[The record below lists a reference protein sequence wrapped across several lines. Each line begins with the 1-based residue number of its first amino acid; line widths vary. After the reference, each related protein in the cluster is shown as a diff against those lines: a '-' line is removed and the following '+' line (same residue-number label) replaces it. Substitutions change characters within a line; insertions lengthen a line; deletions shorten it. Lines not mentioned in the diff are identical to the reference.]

1 MSELKENRNEEMDA
15 LFEAFLTMENIDD
28 CYNLFSDMFT
38 DQEMVSFARRL
49 RVAKLLLN
57 GATYGMIQE
66 QIPVSSATIT
76 RINTVLQYGEGGY
89 RHIMRKCSGKARK
102 KPKNNRPGPVF

>member
-1 MSELKENRNEEMDA
+1 MSELRENRNEELDT
-15 LFEAFLTMENIDD
+15 LFRAFLELEDMED

-89 RHIMRKCSGKARK
+89 SSVMERLMKQK
-102 KPKNNRPGPVF
+102 KDELQDNEAY

>member
-1 MSELKENRNEEMDA
+1 MPDMKDGHNEELDA
-15 LFEAFLTMENIDD
+15 LFEAFLMMEDKDD

-49 RVAKLLLN
+49 WVAKLLLN

-89 RHIMRKCSGKARK
+89 RHIMEKMLRKSQEETEK
-102 KPKNNRPGPVF
+102 

>member
-1 MSELKENRNEEMDA
+1 MPDMKDGHNEELDA
-15 LFEAFLTMENIDD
+15 LFEAFLMMEDKED

-49 RVAKLLLN
+49 LVAKLLLN

-89 RHIMRKCSGKARK
+89 RHIMEKMIRKSQDETEA
-102 KPKNNRPGPVF
+102 

>member
-1 MSELKENRNEEMDA
+1 MPDMKDGHNEELDA
-15 LFEAFLTMENIDD
+15 LFEAFLMMEDKDD

-89 RHIMRKCSGKARK
+89 RHIMEKMLRKSQDETEG
-102 KPKNNRPGPVF
+102 

>member
-1 MSELKENRNEEMDA
+1 MPDMKDGHNKDLDA
-15 LFEAFLTMENIDD
+15 LFAAFLMMEDKDD

-89 RHIMRKCSGKARK
+89 RHIMEKMIRKRQAETEA
-102 KPKNNRPGPVF
+102 

>member
-1 MSELKENRNEEMDA
+1 MPEMKDGHNEELNA
-15 LFEAFLTMENIDD
+15 LFEAFLMMENRED

-89 RHIMRKCSGKARK
+89 RHIMEKLAKQSREETEE
-102 KPKNNRPGPVF
+102 

>member
-1 MSELKENRNEEMDA
+1 MPDMKDSRNEELDA
-15 LFEAFLTMENIDD
+15 LFEAFLMMEDRAD

-66 QIPVSSATIT
+66 QLPVSSATIT

-89 RHIMRKCSGKARK
+89 RHIMEKLVKQQREETAE
-102 KPKNNRPGPVF
+102 

>member
-1 MSELKENRNEEMDA
+1 MPDMKECRNEELDA
-15 LFEAFLTMENIDD
+15 LFEAFLTMENLDD

-89 RHIMRKCSGKARK
+89 GHIVERLMRQKREATDIE
-102 KPKNNRPGPVF
+102 V

>member
-1 MSELKENRNEEMDA
+1 MSELKESRNEEMDA
-15 LFEAFLTMENIDD
+15 LFQAFLAMENLDD

-89 RHIMRKCSGKARK
+89 SRIVDRLMKQKRE
-102 KPKNNRPGPVF
+102 PTDIDV

>member
-1 MSELKENRNEEMDA
+1 MSEVKEGHNEELDA
-15 LFEAFLTMENIDD
+15 LFQAFLMMEDQED

-89 RHIMRKCSGKARK
+89 RHIVERIVKQKQNEAL
-102 KPKNNRPGPVF
+102 PEEE

>member
-1 MSELKENRNEEMDA
+1 VSDMRDGHNEELDA
-15 LFEAFLTMENIDD
+15 LFEAFLMMEDKED

-49 RVAKLLLN
+49 QVAKMLLN
-57 GATYGMIQE
+57 GATYSMIQE

-89 RHIMRKCSGKARK
+89 RRIVERLVKQNGEDGASS
-102 KPKNNRPGPVF
+102 

>member
-15 LFEAFLTMENIDD
+15 LFEAFLAMESIDD

-49 RVAKLLLN
+49 RVA
-57 GATYGMIQE
+57 
-66 QIPVSSATIT
+66 
-76 RINTVLQYGEGGY
+76 
-89 RHIMRKCSGKARK
+89 
-102 KPKNNRPGPVF
+102 

>member
-1 MSELKENRNEEMDA
+1 MPDMKDGHNEELDA
-15 LFEAFLTMENIDD
+15 LFEAFLTMENKED
-28 CYNLFSDMFT
+28 CRDLFFDMFT

-89 RHIMRKCSGKARK
+89 RHIMERLMKQRAEE
-102 KPKNNRPGPVF
+102 NE

>member
-1 MSELKENRNEEMDA
+1 MPDMKDGHNEELDA
-15 LFEAFLTMENIDD
+15 LFEAFLMMEDKDD

-89 RHIMRKCSGKARK
+89 HHIMEKMLRKSQDETEA
-102 KPKNNRPGPVF
+102 

>member
-1 MSELKENRNEEMDA
+1 MPDMKDGHNEELDA
-15 LFEAFLTMENIDD
+15 LFEAFLMMEDKDD

-89 RHIMRKCSGKARK
+89 SSIVERLVKQK
-102 KPKNNRPGPVF
+102 KDESPEDEG

>member
-15 LFEAFLTMENIDD
+15 LFQAFLTMENLDD

-89 RHIMRKCSGKARK
+89 GHIMERLMRQKREATDIE
-102 KPKNNRPGPVF
+102 V

>member
-1 MSELKENRNEEMDA
+1 MPDMKDSRNEELDA
-15 LFEAFLTMENIDD
+15 LFEAFLMMEDRED
-28 CYNLFSDMFT
+28 CCNLFSDMFT
-38 DQEMVSFARRL
+38 DQEMVSFASRL

-66 QIPVSSATIT
+66 QLPVSSATIT

-89 RHIMRKCSGKARK
+89 RHIMEKLVKQHREETKE
-102 KPKNNRPGPVF
+102 

>member
-1 MSELKENRNEEMDA
+1 MPDMKDGHNKELDA
-15 LFEAFLTMENIDD
+15 LFEAFLMMEDKDD

-89 RHIMRKCSGKARK
+89 RHIMEKMLRKSQDETEA
-102 KPKNNRPGPVF
+102 

>member
-1 MSELKENRNEEMDA
+1 MPDMKECRNEELDA
-15 LFEAFLTMENIDD
+15 LFEAFLMMEDRDD

-66 QIPVSSATIT
+66 QLPVSSATIT

-89 RHIMRKCSGKARK
+89 RHIMEKLVKQHREETKG
-102 KPKNNRPGPVF
+102 

>member
-1 MSELKENRNEEMDA
+1 MSEMKENHNEELDA
-15 LFEAFLTMENIDD
+15 LFGAFLALEDIDD

-89 RHIMRKCSGKARK
+89 VRIVERLMKQK
-102 KPKNNRPGPVF
+102 KEETQDIAE

>member
-1 MSELKENRNEEMDA
+1 MSELKENRNEELDT
-15 LFEAFLTMENIDD
+15 LFRAFLKLEDMED

-89 RHIMRKCSGKARK
+89 SSIMERLMQQKRAETQDSEE
-102 KPKNNRPGPVF
+102 

>member
-1 MSELKENRNEEMDA
+1 MSELKDDHNQELDE
-15 LFEAFLTMENIDD
+15 LFQAFLMLDNKDD
-28 CYNLFSDMFT
+28 CYNFFSDMFT
-38 DQEMVSFARRL
+38 DQELVSFARRL
-49 RVAKLLLN
+49 RVAKLLLH

-89 RHIMRKCSGKARK
+89 RHIVERLMKQK
-102 KPKNNRPGPVF
+102 KDDPAE

>member
-1 MSELKENRNEEMDA
+1 MSELKESRNEEMDA
-15 LFEAFLTMENIDD
+15 LFQAFLAMENLDD

-89 RHIMRKCSGKARK
+89 RHIMERLVKQQRDETEES
-102 KPKNNRPGPVF
+102 

>member
-1 MSELKENRNEEMDA
+1 MPDMRDSHNEELDA
-15 LFEAFLTMENIDD
+15 LFEAFLMMETKED

-66 QIPVSSATIT
+66 QLPVSSATIT

-89 RHIMRKCSGKARK
+89 RHIMERLVKQQREETEEA
-102 KPKNNRPGPVF
+102 

>member
-1 MSELKENRNEEMDA
+1 MSELKESRNEEMDA
-15 LFEAFLTMENIDD
+15 LFQALLAMENIDD

-89 RHIMRKCSGKARK
+89 SRIVERLTKQKREATDIE
-102 KPKNNRPGPVF
+102 V

>member
-1 MSELKENRNEEMDA
+1 MSDIIEGHNEELDA
-15 LFEAFLTMENIDD
+15 LFKAFLALEDKEA

-66 QIPVSSATIT
+66 QLPVSSATIT

-89 RHIMRKCSGKARK
+89 RHIMERLMKQQKTEEDI
-102 KPKNNRPGPVF
+102 

>member
-1 MSELKENRNEEMDA
+1 MPDMKDGHNEELDA
-15 LFEAFLTMENIDD
+15 LFEAFLMMEDKDD

-89 RHIMRKCSGKARK
+89 SSIVERLIKQK
-102 KPKNNRPGPVF
+102 KDESPKNEE

>member
-1 MSELKENRNEEMDA
+1 MPNIRDGRNEEMDA
-15 LFEAFLTMENIDD
+15 LFQAFLELENEDD
-28 CYNLFSDMFT
+28 CYDLFSDMFT

-89 RHIMRKCSGKARK
+89 VRIVDRLMKQKRESTDIEL
-102 KPKNNRPGPVF
+102 